1 MDPFRGLLHIIIYTY
16 IIIYIYIKITA
27 ISGRPRGNAQACIFY
42 CPPQELIPLFNVF
55 PYRRL
60 GSGSTSVFYVTPW
73 GFWGYPW
80 GGGSGIPSRHVCPR
94 RVALVVGN
102 AVREPRGPPGLCP
115 WSSHQMNRV
124 TKTKPTC

>member
-42 CPPQELIPLFNVF
+42 CPPQELIPLFKVF

-80 GGGSGIPSRHVCPR
+80 GGALPS
-94 RVALVVGN
+94 
-102 AVREPRGPPGLCP
+102 PRGTFALGGLP
-115 WSSHQMNRV
+115 WLWATPYGSLGAPLGYVRGV
-124 TKTKPTC
+124 RTR